1 VQTISNDG
9 EEVLGE
15 ETLREE
21 WCPERKAL
29 EEDAVRLEQHTLAT
43 YAPPP
48 RSPEVE
54 QESKR
59 LMDAKNAAA
68 THLDRLSVSV
78 NRG

>member
-1 VQTISNDG
+1 VTAKGYEERRVLSWPCGCQEWRVQTISNDG

-43 YAPPP
+43 
-48 RSPEVE
+48 
-54 QESKR
+54 
-59 LMDAKNAAA
+59 
-68 THLDRLSVSV
+68 
-78 NRG
+78 